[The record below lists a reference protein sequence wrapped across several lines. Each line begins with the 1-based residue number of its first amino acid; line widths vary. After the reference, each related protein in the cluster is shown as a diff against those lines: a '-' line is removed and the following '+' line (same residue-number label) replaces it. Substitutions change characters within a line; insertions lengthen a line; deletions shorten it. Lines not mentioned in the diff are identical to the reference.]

1 MTLLTES
8 PQVSPYSA
16 SVEGGG
22 SPEGAAVLDF
32 APLEVPVEWT
42 EFCYACDRSCTFV
55 ALSRCAEG
63 LRSECSGCG
72 SARIAPF
79 TRMNSEV
86 A

>member
-1 MTLLTES
+1 MTLLTEN
-8 PQVSPYSA
+8 PTVSFSQC
-16 SVEGGG
+16 EGGG
-22 SPEGAAVLDF
+22 APPAAVLDF
-32 APLEVPVEWT
+32 AQLEVPVEWT

-63 LRSECSGCG
+63 LMSECSGCG
-72 SARIAPF
+72 SPRIAPF

>member
-1 MTLLTES
+1 MSLLTENPTVIFLS
-8 PQVSPYSA
+8 QC
-16 SVEGGG
+16 EGG
-22 SPEGAAVLDF
+22 SVPGAALDF
-32 APLEVPVEWT
+32 SPLEVPVEWT

-63 LRSECSGCG
+63 LMSECSGCG
-72 SARIAPF
+72 SPRIAPF